1 MVERI
6 RNNIF
11 QAKIKKAFE
20 DEEEK
25 QWIIEWKEEKNTVW
39 MLIFVKDFF

>member
-25 QWIIEWKEEKNTVW
+25 Q
-39 MLIFVKDFF
+39 

>member
-20 DEEEK
+20 DEEK
-25 QWIIEWKEEKNTVW
+25 TMNN
-39 MLIFVKDFF
+39 

>member
-20 DEEEK
+20 DEEK
-25 QWIIEWKEEKNTVW
+25 QWIIEWKEEKKT
-39 MLIFVKDFF
+39 LCEC

>member
-6 RNNIF
+6 RNKIF

-20 DEEEK
+20 DEAK
-25 QWIIEWKEEKNTVW
+25 TMNN
-39 MLIFVKDFF
+39 